1 MPSSTGGSG
10 LRVIDLST
18 GLDLRQVDELL
29 ASEDVAQ
36 SVDAA
41 VAAILKEVR
50 MHGDAAVCEYTKRFD
65 GFDLTPELMRVPI
78 QTIETYAAD
87 ADDEL
92 VDILRQAARNVRDFH
107 EQQTEESWE
116 YYAGEGIRLGVRRTS
131 IPSAGIYI
139 PGGKAAYPSSVLM
152 NAIPAQVAGVPRI
165 VVVTP
170 PRSLEE
176 NPLVAA
182 ALKLLGLT
190 EVYRIG
196 GAQSIGALAYG
207 TETIAAVQK
216 IVGPGNQYVQ
226 AAKRQVY
233 GAVDI
238 DMVAGPS
245 EVAIVADE
253 TCDPGWIAADLLA
266 QAEHDEMAGVWLITW
281 SPEVAAAVF
290 DEVQAQLEVLDR
302 SAIARTA
309 IINKGITFIVSDE
322 DAAIDLVNHIAPEHV
337 EVLMAEPENVSDRIE
352 NAGAVFIGRYAPTV
366 VGDYFAG
373 PSHVLPTGR
382 TARFFSPL
390 GVPDFVKRTSIIR
403 YSGRGIERFGEMIEK
418 FAIAEGLTGHA
429 RSITIRRHKA

>member
-1 MPSSTGGSG
+1 M
-10 LRVIDLST
+10 RVIDLST

-29 ASEDVAQ
+29 AAEDVAQ

>member
-1 MPSSTGGSG
+1 MPPSS
-10 LRVIDLST
+10 
-18 GLDLRQVDELL
+18 GLDFKQIDELL
-29 ASEDVAQ
+29 AGATEDDANVERIVSDIVA
-36 SVDAA
+36 D
-41 VAAILKEVR
+41 VR
-50 MHGDAAVCEYTKRFD
+50 RRGDHAVCDYTRRFD
-65 GFDLTPELMRVPI
+65 EQELTPATIRVSEAEIREL
-78 QTIETYAAD
+78 ASG

-92 VDILRQAARNVRDFH
+92 VEILKKAADNVREFH
-107 EQQTEESWE
+107 EQQIEESWE
-116 YYAGEGIRLGVRRTS
+116 YYAGDGVRLGVRRTP

-152 NAIPAQVAGVPRI
+152 NAIPAQVAGVKRI

-170 PRSLEE
+170 PRSLEQ

-182 ALKLLGLT
+182 ALKLLDIN

-196 GAQSIGALAYG
+196 GAQSIAALAYG
-207 TETIAAVQK
+207 TATLPRVQK
-216 IVGPGNQYVQ
+216 IVGPGNAYVQ

-253 TCDPGWIAADLLA
+253 TCDPSWIAADLLA

-281 SPEVAAAVF
+281 SLDVAAAVF
-290 DEVQAQLEVLDR
+290 DEVQMQLEVMDR
-302 SAIARTA
+302 SDIARAA
-309 IINKGITFIVSDE
+309 IMNRGITFVVPNAR
-322 DAAIDLVNHIAPEHV
+322 AAIDLVNHIAPEHAQ
-337 EVLMAEPENVSDRIE
+337 VLMAEPEHISDKIE

-373 PSHVLPTGR
+373 PSHVLPTNR

-390 GVPDFVKRTSIIR
+390 GVPDFLKRTSIIR

-429 RSITIRRHKA
+429 RSITIRRHQA

>member
-1 MPSSTGGSG
+1 MRIVDFTGG
-10 LRVIDLST
+10 LNFT
-18 GLDLRQVDELL
+18 EVDGLL
-29 ASEDVAQ
+29 AAGDVEQ
-36 SVDAA
+36 GVETA
-41 VAAILKEVR
+41 VSSILQDVR
-50 MHGDAAVCEYTKRFD
+50 QRGDAAVCEYTRRFD
-65 GFDLTPELMRVPI
+65 EFNLTPSLMRVPDEHI
-78 QTIETYAAD
+78 QSYAAD

-92 VDILRQAARNVRDFH
+92 VDILRQAANNVREFH
-107 EQQTEESWE
+107 EQQMEESWE
-116 YYAGEGIRLGVRRTS
+116 YYAGEGIRLGLRRTP
-131 IPSAGIYI
+131 IASAGIYI

-152 NAIPAQVAGVPRI
+152 NAIPAKVAGVERI

-182 ALKLLGLT
+182 ALKLLDLN

-207 TETIAAVQK
+207 TATIPRVQK

-226 AAKRQVY
+226 SAKRQVY
-233 GAVDI
+233 GTVDI

-253 TCDPGWIAADLLA
+253 TCDPAWIAADLLA

-281 SPEVAAAVF
+281 SKAVAALVF
-290 DEVQAQLEVLDR
+290 DEVQAQLEMLDR
-302 SAIARTA
+302 SAIARVA
-309 IINKGITFIVSDE
+309 IANNGIAFIVRGE
-322 DAAIDLVNHIAPEHV
+322 DDAIDLVNHIAPEHV
-337 EVLMAEPENVSDRIE
+337 EVLMAEPEHVSDKIR
-352 NAGAVFIGRYAPTV
+352 NAGAVFVGRYAPTV

-390 GVPDFVKRTSIIR
+390 GVPDFLKRTSIIR
-403 YSGRGIERFGEMIEK
+403 YSGRAIERFGGMIEK

>member
-1 MPSSTGGSG
+1 M
-10 LRVIDLST
+10 RVIDLSA
-18 GLDLRQVDELL
+18 GLDLRQVDGLL
-29 ASEDVAQ
+29 ASEEVAQ
-36 SVDAA
+36 SVDTA
-41 VAAILKEVR
+41 VAAILKDVR
-50 MHGDAAVCEYTKRFD
+50 LRGDDAVCEYTKRFD

-92 VDILRQAARNVRDFH
+92 VDILRQAAKNVRDFH

-116 YYAGEGIRLGVRRTS
+116 YYAGDGIRLGVRRTS
-131 IPSAGIYI
+131 VPSAGIYI

-207 TETIAAVQK
+207 TETIPAVQK

-233 GAVDI
+233 GTVDI

-253 TCDPGWIAADLLA
+253 TCDPAWIAADLLA
-266 QAEHDEMAGVWLITW
+266 QAEHDEMAGVWLVTW

-429 RSITIRRHKA
+429 RSITIRRHKG